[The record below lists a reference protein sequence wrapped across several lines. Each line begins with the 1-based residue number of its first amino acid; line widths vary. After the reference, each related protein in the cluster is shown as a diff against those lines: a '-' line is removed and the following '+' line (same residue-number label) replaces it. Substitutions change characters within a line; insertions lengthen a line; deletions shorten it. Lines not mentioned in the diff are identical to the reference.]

1 MIIKALATGAIAALV
16 GLGLAAPALA
26 DPTTFNNIACS
37 CQAPAPQAGPSI
49 QDQISQGIQQGL
61 SDLKSG
67 PGQP

>member
-37 CQAPAPQAGPSI
+37 CQAPAPQTGLSI

-67 PGQP
+67 PGQR

>member
-37 CQAPAPQAGPSI
+37 CQPPAPQSAPTI
-49 QDQISQGIQQGL
+49 QDQINQGIQQGL
-61 SDLKSG
+61 SDIAAA
-67 PGQP
+67 PHN